1 MSGLVALFAKEQLLV
16 QKPRVTIPLR
26 KASFSFAPSLG
37 FLHQKKI
44 YIFVDARKKGG
55 GVWRRGGSGSESS
68 ESTKEL
74 VSRWIVEQIAA
85 LKDTTLSDKTQFYSR
100 LTA

>member
-1 MSGLVALFAKEQLLV
+1 MPES
-16 QKPRVTIPLR
+16 
-26 KASFSFAPSLG
+26 
-37 FLHQKKI
+37 
-44 YIFVDARKKGG
+44 GG
-55 GVWRRGGSGSESS
+55 GVWWRRCRGSSESS

-74 VSRWIVEQIAA
+74 VSRDCVEQIAA

>member
-44 YIFVDARKKGG
+44 YIFVDARKKVVGC
-55 GVWRRGGSGSESS
+55 GV
-68 ESTKEL
+68 
-74 VSRWIVEQIAA
+74 VVAA
-85 LKDTTLSDKTQFYSR
+85 AVKVQKVQKSW
-100 LTA
+100 